1 MLAAPGRPAPR
12 AAPCAAPACAAA
24 RSATRHEQPWC
35 RLQACACCTCLWC
48 AGAAAMRCRLKHIE
62 SGRDVVFV
70 NTHLDHEVRAQ
81 QQQQLDGARRRRAP
95 PLGAQAVCAP
105 ELDPAPFFTHTLP
118 HPNATHTSPPPSPP
132 PPPRTRWRRRRRRR
146 RWQGEQPRV
155 RGAQL
160 IVNRIPEKAPD
171 CPVILVGD
179 LNAGGAARE
188 HATAACARAAC
199 AAVQASPPHQAC
211 CSAADPACVGHL
223 PPADATPLRPPT
235 PPPPPRARVTRH
247 TSHVTR
253 RGRQATTPSAT
264 RCSLSSSRT
273 RQSVRAA
280 AATRACCPA
289 GRPHSAASTTTT
301 TRSS

>member
-1 MLAAPGRPAPR
+1 
-12 AAPCAAPACAAA
+12 
-24 RSATRHEQPWC
+24 
-35 RLQACACCTCLWC
+35 
-48 AGAAAMRCRLKHIE
+48 MRCRLKHIE

-223 PPADATPLRPPT
+223 PPADATPPRPPT
-235 PPPPPRARVTRH
+235 PPPPARARH

-253 RGRQATTPSAT
+253 HTPRPPGNDTECYQVLTQFFQDASK
-264 RCSLSSSRT
+264 CEGCGCHEGLLPSGSST
-273 RQSVRAA
+273 FCGFNDDNDSVIVSG
-280 AATRACCPA
+280 CCC
-289 GRPHSAASTTTT
+289 
-301 TRSS
+301 